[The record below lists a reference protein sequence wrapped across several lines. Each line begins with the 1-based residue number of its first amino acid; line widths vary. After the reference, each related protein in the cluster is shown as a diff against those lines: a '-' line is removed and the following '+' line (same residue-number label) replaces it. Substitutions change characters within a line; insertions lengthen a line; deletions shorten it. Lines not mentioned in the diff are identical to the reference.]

1 MEELKELLS
10 IMSWDDVKNDQDA
23 IVSAFMMLYPKE
35 AEQLDY
41 PLTEAGYKYI
51 QSIVCTSDEPEEP
64 SEDTYYSSAA
74 EYAEQI
80 AHAQEELAVAEEKA
94 IKENIIKEEKIM
106 ANTNNI
112 NVNVNET
119 EAKQA
124 QGAVDKI
131 NSVDWNT
138 IIKTVSEKSVTF
150 RKFIKGLA
158 GNNEDEFV
166 ENLHKNKDKL
176 FEEIKKGLEY
186 ASDSLEEAADSDV
199 PGALEKFK
207 KLTLEREK
215 FSDIIH
221 DDAKIL
227 NKIGRLLKSFLLML
241 ARLFIQ
247 AIKLAF
253 KIVKPLVVAVLRIV
267 VIAVDAAISV
277 GVATYKEV
285 VKPAYSASKKAIA
298 DFKEKRAASKVTVDD
313 ILDDE
318 DFDDED
324 LLDYED

>member
-10 IMSWDDVKNDQDA
+10 IMSWDDVKNDQDT

-51 QSIVCTSDEPEEP
+51 QSIVCTSDEPEET

-80 AHAQEELAVAEEKA
+80 AQAQEELAVAEEQA
-94 IKENIIKEEKIM
+94 IKESIIKEEKIM

-112 NVNVNET
+112 NVNVNGT

-124 QGAVDKI
+124 QRVVDKI
-131 NSVDWNT
+131 NSVDWN
-138 IIKTVSEKSVTF
+138 IIVKTVSEKSVTF

-158 GNNEDEFV
+158 GNNEEEFV

-186 ASDSLEEAADSDV
+186 ASGSLEEDVEDDV
-199 PGALEKFK
+199 PGAEAKWK
-207 KLTLEREK
+207 KILNEREK
-215 FSDIIH
+215 FSDIIK
-221 DDAKIL
+221 DKDKL
-227 NKIGRLLKSFLLML
+227 FKKIGRLLKSFLLL
-241 ARLFIQ
+241 LVKLFVQ

-267 VIAVDAAISV
+267 VIAVDATISV
-277 GVATYKEV
+277 ATSAYKEV
-285 VKPAYSASKKAIA
+285 IKPAYGAGKKTVT
-298 DFKEKRAASKVTVDD
+298 DFKEKRAASKVTVND

-318 DFDDED
+318 DF
-324 LLDYED
+324 LVYED